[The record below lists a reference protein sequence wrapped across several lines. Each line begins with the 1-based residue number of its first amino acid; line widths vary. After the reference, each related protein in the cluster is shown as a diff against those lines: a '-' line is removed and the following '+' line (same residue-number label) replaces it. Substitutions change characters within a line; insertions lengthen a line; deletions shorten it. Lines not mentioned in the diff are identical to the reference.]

1 VEARQGQQNLL
12 RQLHGAQLTLTRMMS
27 QIRARHRFSISNMAR
42 MTQLLPGIA
51 SVYDSILNRMKNIL
65 LSGTPPY
72 IQLCS
77 QSFSISATPLIRPPR
92 LIRPDFCGLLVTG
105 LTAFHLRLSCYY
117 LSSLK
122 IKPVN
127 LC

>member
-1 VEARQGQQNLL
+1 MEAHQGQQNLL
-12 RQLHGAQLTLTRMMS
+12 RQLRGAQLTLTRMMS

-42 MTQLLPGIA
+42 MTRLLPGIA

-65 LSGTPPY
+65 SGTPPY

-77 QSFSISATPLIRPPR
+77 QSVSISATPLIRPPR

-105 LTAFHLRLSCYY
+105 LTGFHLRLSRYY
-117 LSSLK
+117 LSSFK
-122 IKPVN
+122 IKPVS